1 LTDYTGLF
9 DYLLRHFVSRLY
21 KNFFYNFDSMH
32 AGFIF
37 LAVIVGSVLFHIF
50 TPWWWT
56 DIASNW
62 GAMDDTINLTF
73 WIGGGVFILVCLFMI
88 YCMLKFSYKEGRK
101 VEYKP
106 EDHKLEKILTIVTT
120 IGVVALLAPGLV
132 VYNQYINTPKN
143 ALNIEVM
150 AWQWGWQYR
159 LPGEDG
165 KLGTTQVAK
174 ITDENPFG
182 INLDDEYGKDD
193 ILIQSDELHLK
204 KNKPVKILLRSVDV
218 LHNFYVPQFR
228 AKMDAIPGIISYYW
242 FEPNKIGE
250 YEVLCAEYCGV
261 GHYAMRA
268 KVVVDNDQNYEN
280 WLSEQEMFS
289 DYVAKQNKIEFKKTR
304 VAKNNN

>member
-1 LTDYTGLF
+1 MGLF
-9 DYLLRHFVSRLY
+9 VHLLRHFVSRLY
-21 KNFFYNFDSMH
+21 GYFFYNFESMH

-37 LAVIVGSVLFHIF
+37 LAVIIGSILFHIF

-73 WIGGGVFILVCLFMI
+73 WIGGGVFILVCLFMV
-88 YCMLKFSYKEGRK
+88 YCMFKFSYKEGRN

-106 EDHKLEKILTIVTT
+106 EDHKLEKILTVATT
-120 IGVVALLAPGLV
+120 IGVAALLAPGLI

-165 KLGTTQVAK
+165 KLGTANVSK
-174 ITDENPFG
+174 ISDENPFG
-182 INLDDEYGKDD
+182 INLDDINGKDD
-193 ILIQSDELHLK
+193 VLIQSDELHLK
-204 KNKPVKILLRSVDV
+204 TNRPVQILLRSVDV

-228 AKMDAIPGIISYYW
+228 AKMDAIPGIVSYYW

-250 YEVLCAEYCGV
+250 YEVLCAEYCGI
-261 GHYAMRA
+261 GHYGMRA
-268 KVVVDNDQNYEN
+268 KVVVENEQNYEN
-280 WLSEQEMFS
+280 WLEEQETFS
-289 DYVAKQNKIEFKKTR
+289 SLIAKQNKIESDTIKI
-304 VAKNNN
+304 AKNDN

>member
-1 LTDYTGLF
+1 
-9 DYLLRHFVSRLY
+9 
-21 KNFFYNFDSMH
+21 MH

-37 LAVIVGSVLFHIF
+37 LAVIIGSVLFHIF

-73 WIGGGVFILVCLFMI
+73 WIGGGVFILVCLFMV
-88 YCMLKFSYKEGRK
+88 YCTFRFSYKEGRN

-106 EDHKLEKILTIVTT
+106 EDNKLEKILTVATT
-120 IGVVALLAPGLV
+120 LGVAALLAPGLIV
-132 VYNQYINTPKN
+132 WNEFINTPKN

-165 KLGTTQVAK
+165 KLGTVQVAK
-174 ITDENPFG
+174 ISDENPFG
-182 INLDDEYGKDD
+182 INLDDPNGKDD
-193 ILIQSDELHLK
+193 VLIQSDELHLK
-204 KNKPVKILLRSVDV
+204 TNRPVQILLRSVDV

-242 FEPNKIGE
+242 FEPNKLGE
-250 YEVLCAEYCGV
+250 YEVLCAEYCGL
-261 GHYAMRA
+261 GHYGMRA
-268 KVVVDNDQNYEN
+268 KVVVENEQNYEN
-280 WLSEQEMFS
+280 WLNEQETFS
-289 DYVAKQNKIEFKKTR
+289 SLIAKQNKNEFNTIKI
-304 VAKNNN
+304 AKNNN

>member
-1 LTDYTGLF
+1 
-9 DYLLRHFVSRLY
+9 
-21 KNFFYNFDSMH
+21 MH

-37 LAVIVGSVLFHIF
+37 LAVIIGSVLFHIF

-73 WIGGGVFILVCLFMI
+73 WIGGGVFILVCLFMV
-88 YCMLKFSYKEGRK
+88 YCTFRFSYKEGRN

-106 EDHKLEKILTIVTT
+106 EDNKLEKILTVATT
-120 IGVVALLAPGLV
+120 LGVAALLAPGLIV
-132 VYNQYINTPKN
+132 WNEFINTPKN

-165 KLGTTQVAK
+165 KLGTVQVAK
-174 ITDENPFG
+174 ISDENPFG
-182 INLDDEYGKDD
+182 INLDDPNGKDD
-193 ILIQSDELHLK
+193 VLIQSDELHLK
-204 KNKPVKILLRSVDV
+204 TNRPVQILLRSVDV

-242 FEPNKIGE
+242 FEPNKLGE
-250 YEVLCAEYCGV
+250 YEVLCAEYCGL
-261 GHYAMRA
+261 GHYGMRA
-268 KVVVDNDQNYEN
+268 KVVVENEQNYEN
-280 WLSEQEMFS
+280 WLNEQETFS
-289 DYVAKQNKIEFKKTR
+289 SLIAKQNKIEFDTIKI
-304 VAKNNN
+304 AKNDN

>member
-1 LTDYTGLF
+1 
-9 DYLLRHFVSRLY
+9 
-21 KNFFYNFDSMH
+21 MH

-37 LAVIVGSVLFHIF
+37 LAVIIGSVLFHIF

-73 WIGGGVFILVCLFMI
+73 WIGGGVFILVCLFMV
-88 YCMLKFSYKEGRK
+88 YCMFKFSYKDGRK

-106 EDHKLEKILTIVTT
+106 EDHKLEKILTVATT
-120 IGVVALLAPGLV
+120 LGVAALLAPGLIV
-132 VYNQYINTPKN
+132 WNEFINTPKN

-165 KLGTTQVAK
+165 KLGTVQVAK
-174 ITDENPFG
+174 ISDENPFG
-182 INLDDEYGKDD
+182 INLDDPNGKDD
-193 ILIQSDELHLK
+193 VLIQSDELHLK
-204 KNKPVKILLRSVDV
+204 TNRPVQILLRSVDV

-242 FEPNKIGE
+242 FEPNKLGE
-250 YEVLCAEYCGV
+250 YEVLCAEYCGL
-261 GHYAMRA
+261 GHYGMRA
-268 KVVVDNDQNYEN
+268 KVVVENEQNYEN
-280 WLSEQEMFS
+280 WLNEQETFS
-289 DYVAKQNKIEFKKTR
+289 SLIAKQNKIEFNTIKI
-304 VAKNNN
+304 AKNNN

>member
-1 LTDYTGLF
+1 
-9 DYLLRHFVSRLY
+9 
-21 KNFFYNFDSMH
+21 MH

-37 LAVIVGSVLFHIF
+37 LAVIIGSVLFHIF

-73 WIGGGVFILVCLFMI
+73 WIGGGVFILVCLFMV
-88 YCMLKFSYKEGRK
+88 YCTFKFSYKEGRK

-106 EDHKLEKILTIVTT
+106 EDNKLEKILTVATT
-120 IGVVALLAPGLV
+120 LGVAALLAPGLIV
-132 VYNQYINTPKN
+132 WNEFINTPKN

-165 KLGTTQVAK
+165 KLGTVQVAK
-174 ITDENPFG
+174 ISDENPFG
-182 INLDDEYGKDD
+182 INLDDPNGKDD
-193 ILIQSDELHLK
+193 VLIQSDELHLK
-204 KNKPVKILLRSVDV
+204 TNRPVQILLRSVDV

-228 AKMDAIPGIISYYW
+228 SKMDAIPGIITYYW
-242 FEPNKIGE
+242 FEPNKVGE

-261 GHYAMRA
+261 GHYGMRA
-268 KVVVDNDQNYEN
+268 KVVVENEQNYEN
-280 WLSEQEMFS
+280 WLNEQETFS
-289 DYVAKQNKIEFKKTR
+289 SLIAKQNKIEFNTIKI
-304 VAKNNN
+304 AKNNN

>member
-1 LTDYTGLF
+1 
-9 DYLLRHFVSRLY
+9 
-21 KNFFYNFDSMH
+21 MH

-37 LAVIVGSVLFHIF
+37 LAVIIGSVLFHIF

-73 WIGGGVFILVCLFMI
+73 WIGGGVFILVCLFMV
-88 YCMLKFSYKEGRK
+88 YCTFKFSYKEGRN

-106 EDHKLEKILTIVTT
+106 EDNKLEKILTVATT
-120 IGVVALLAPGLV
+120 LGVAALLAPGLIV
-132 VYNQYINTPKN
+132 WNEFINTPKN

-165 KLGTTQVAK
+165 KLGTAQVVK
-174 ITDENPFG
+174 ISDENPFG
-182 INLDDEYGKDD
+182 INLEDPNGKDD

-204 KNKPVKILLRSVDV
+204 TNRPVQILLRSVDV

-228 AKMDAIPGIISYYW
+228 SKMDAIPGIITYYW
-242 FEPNKIGE
+242 FEPNKVGE
-250 YEVLCAEYCGV
+250 YEVLCAEYCGL
-261 GHYAMRA
+261 GHYGMRA
-268 KVVVDNDQNYEN
+268 KVVVENEQNYEN
-280 WLSEQEMFS
+280 WLNEQETFS
-289 DYVAKQNKIEFKKTR
+289 SLIAKQNKIEFNTIKI
-304 VAKNNN
+304 AKNNN

>member
-1 LTDYTGLF
+1 
-9 DYLLRHFVSRLY
+9 
-21 KNFFYNFDSMH
+21 MH

-37 LAVIVGSVLFHIF
+37 LAVIIGSVLFHIF

-73 WIGGGVFILVCLFMI
+73 WIGGGVFILVCLFMV
-88 YCMLKFSYKEGRK
+88 YCTFKFSYKEGRN

-106 EDHKLEKILTIVTT
+106 EDNKLEKILTVATT
-120 IGVVALLAPGLV
+120 LGVAALLAPGLIV
-132 VYNQYINTPKN
+132 WNEFINTPKN

-165 KLGTTQVAK
+165 KLGTVQVAK
-174 ITDENPFG
+174 ISDENPFG
-182 INLDDEYGKDD
+182 INLDDPNGKDD
-193 ILIQSDELHLK
+193 VLIQSDELHLK
-204 KNKPVKILLRSVDV
+204 TNRPVQILLRSVDV

-242 FEPNKIGE
+242 FEPNKVGE

-261 GHYAMRA
+261 GHYGMRA
-268 KVVVDNDQNYEN
+268 KVVVENEQNYEN
-280 WLSEQEMFS
+280 WLNEQETFS
-289 DYVAKQNKIEFKKTR
+289 SLIAKQNKIEFNTIKI
-304 VAKNNN
+304 AKNNN